1 MAIHHCYVCHL
12 DVEVLIHRMKSSANT
27 QIVLQFNDHILAYQ
41 ALEEREEQH
50 LEHWSALI
58 ATDES
63 VNQYVGQY
71 ILVVISY

>member
-1 MAIHHCYVCHL
+1 
-12 DVEVLIHRMKSSANT
+12 MKSSANT

-71 ILVVISY
+71 ILVSD